1 MVDRK
6 PMNVT
11 FKQLRVFV
19 TIAHSGSMTR
29 AADELSMT
37 KGAVSQALGEMEN
50 QLGIR
55 LFDRMHARLLIN
67 HEGNR
72 LLPVADELLARMK
85 SVDQLFNV
93 QDAGI
98 RLLLGC
104 TRTIGSFLLPN
115 MLGEFERIYGW
126 LPQATIGNKTNIVRK
141 ISNFEIDIALV
152 EGTVTE
158 PNVVCHPWLDDE
170 MVVVAAKNHPL
181 AGESLVSLDR
191 ISKERW
197 LLREVGSSS
206 RAFFDQHLASLWDTP
221 QVVLSLNAF
230 DTILSCVAN
239 DLGLTFI
246 SRRVLEHPFYVQHV
260 APLNIEKYFHRK
272 LMICHHSH
280 KYISPSL
287 QDWMD
292 FSQKWARTYL

>member
-1 MVDRK
+1 
-6 PMNVT
+6 
-11 FKQLRVFV
+11 
-19 TIAHSGSMTR
+19 
-29 AADELSMT
+29 
-37 KGAVSQALGEMEN
+37 
-50 QLGIR
+50 
-55 LFDRMHARLLIN
+55 
-67 HEGNR
+67 
-72 LLPVADELLARMK
+72 
-85 SVDQLFNV
+85 
-93 QDAGI
+93 
-98 RLLLGC
+98 
-104 TRTIGSFLLPN
+104 
-115 MLGEFERIYGW
+115 
-126 LPQATIGNKTNIVRK
+126 
-141 ISNFEIDIALV
+141 
-152 EGTVTE
+152 
-158 PNVVCHPWLDDE
+158 

-260 APLNIEKYFHRK
+260 SPLNIEKYFHRK

-280 KYISPSL
+280 KYIFPYL
-287 QDWMD
+287 QYWMD
-292 FSQKWARTYL
+292 FSQKWAKTYL

>member
-1 MVDRK
+1 
-6 PMNVT
+6 MNVT

-72 LLPVADELLARMK
+72 LLPVADELLSRMK
-85 SVDQLFNV
+85 DVDQLFNL
-93 QDAGI
+93 QNSGS

-115 MLGEFERIYGW
+115 MLGEFECSYGW
-126 LPQATIGNKTNIVRK
+126 LPQPTIDNTANIISK
-141 ISNFEIDIALV
+141 INRFELDISLV

-158 PNVVCHPWLDDE
+158 PNIVCHPWLDDE
-170 MVVVAAKNHPL
+170 MVVVASKNHPL
-181 AGESLVSLDR
+181 AGEQLVSLDHL
-191 ISKERW
+191 SKERW

-206 RAFFDQHLASLWDTP
+206 RAFFDHHLASLWDTP

-230 DTILSCVAN
+230 DAILSCVYSN
-239 DLGLTFI
+239 LGLTFI
-246 SRRVLEHPFYVQHV
+246 SRRMLEHPFYSLHV
-260 APLNIEKYFHRK
+260 VPLNLERRFHRK

-287 QDWMD
+287 KDWMD
-292 FSQKWARTYL
+292 FSENWALRHR

>member
-1 MVDRK
+1 
-6 PMNVT
+6 MNVT

-67 HEGNR
+67 HEGKR

-85 SVDQLFNV
+85 GIDQLFDI
-93 QDAGI
+93 QGTETQ
-98 RLLLGC
+98 LLLGC

-115 MLGEFERIYGW
+115 MLGEFEHRYGW
-126 LPQATIGNKTNIVRK
+126 LPQPTIDNTTNIVRK
-141 ISNFEIDIALV
+141 LSNFELDVALL

-158 PNVVCHPWLDDE
+158 PNIVCHPWLDDE
-170 MVVVAAKNHPL
+170 MMVVASKSHPL
-181 AGESLVSLDR
+181 ASEPYVSLESL
-191 ISKERW
+191 SKERW

-206 RAFFDQHLASLWDTP
+206 RAFFDHHLAYLWDTP
-221 QVVLSLNAF
+221 QIVLSLNAY
-230 DTILSCVAN
+230 DAILSCVSN
-239 DLGLTFI
+239 NLGLTFI
-246 SRRVLEHPFYVQHV
+246 SRRMLEHPFYTQHV
-260 APLNIEKYFHRK
+260 VPVNIKQRFHRK

-287 QDWMD
+287 NDWMD
-292 FSQKWARTYL
+292 YSENWAITHR